1 MFRVFLAHLLLFCLP
16 FLGYALWLWLSRR
29 SHHPERWSK
38 GPIAWLTLTGLVFV
52 IAGLV
57 GMASVNHSSEGRNFI
72 PSHMRDG
79 VFVPGRYE

>member
-1 MFRVFLAHLLLFCLP
+1 MFRVFLAHLVLFFLP
-16 FLGYALWLWLSRR
+16 FFGYALWLWLSKK
-29 SHHPERWSK
+29 SNHPERWSR
-38 GPIAWLTLTGLVFV
+38 GPIAWLTCAGLILV

-57 GMASVNHSSEGRNFI
+57 SMATLGKSPEDSNYI